1 MRRLSPFA
9 FAILYVCAISSA
21 GCDSDMSPSRID
33 VAGSWSGTWQFQ
45 TAGATVTDAVTAE
58 LTQTGT
64 SASGTWTAAGGAAG
78 DLSFT
83 VGASMSGTLTI
94 NQTTVTGQRCSAT
107 TTVSGTATSSNMTF
121 TMTTPTSSGICQW
134 ATNNQFSL
142 QR

>member
-1 MRRLSPFA
+1 
-9 FAILYVCAISSA
+9 
-21 GCDSDMSPSRID
+21 MSPSRID